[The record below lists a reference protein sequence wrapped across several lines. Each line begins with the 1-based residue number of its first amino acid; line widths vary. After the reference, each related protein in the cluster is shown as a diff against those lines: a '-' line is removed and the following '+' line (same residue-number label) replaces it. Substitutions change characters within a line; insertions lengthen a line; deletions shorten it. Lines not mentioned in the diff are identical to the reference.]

1 MVDRRRAARWQQ
13 RFNRFFVWLFH
24 LRRGRLPFRKNPSL
38 VLHTVGRRSGRP
50 RQTPL
55 LYLPVGDGRLA
66 LVASNGGDDRTPAW
80 CLNLMAH
87 PDVEAEVGRERRS
100 FTAALATPIERAELW
115 PLVTTT
121 YSGYAKYQTRTE
133 RMIPIVLLSPRA
145 DSIP

>member
-24 LRRGRLPFRKNPSL
+24 LRRGRLAYRKAPSL

-50 RQTPL
+50 YQTPL

-80 CLNLMAH
+80 CLNVMTH
-87 PDVEAEVGRERRS
+87 PDVEAEVGRDRRP
-100 FTAALATPIERAELW
+100 FTAALATPSERAELW
-115 PLVTTT
+115 PRVTAS
-121 YSGYAKYQTRTE
+121 YSGFAKYQTLTE
-133 RMIPIVLLSPRA
+133 RVIPVVLLSPRA
-145 DSIP
+145 DTMS